1 MQLTVVKGYEGGITV
16 GQREMFV
23 FSGTGPKSY
32 SNIGSQAGTGDVLSP
47 PFGLY
52 LDAVMSCM
60 TVSKTYLLI
69 PFPSAVG
76 TTRAAWAFRRFTA
89 AAMTEVANTT
99 DLSGESVQ
107 FGALGGNF

>member
-1 MQLTVVKGYEGGITV
+1 MVSGRTTVQLTVVKGYEGGITV

-23 FSGTGPKSY
+23 FSRTGPKSY
-32 SNIGSQAGTGDVLSP
+32 SNIGSQGGTGDVLSP

-69 PFPSAVG
+69 PFTSAVG
-76 TTRAAWAFRRFTA
+76 TTSPSWALLWLRA
-89 AAMTEVANTT
+89 AAM
-99 DLSGESVQ
+99 
-107 FGALGGNF
+107 